1 MAPFSFPA
9 AIAAPLPH
17 NRTMA
22 DHFHHNPLWT
32 VAAPLIGVVTL
43 LLAMFAPAMP
53 GGTLPLVIGLF
64 GSVIA
69 AVHHAE
75 VIAHKV
81 GEPFGTLVLALAV
94 TAIEVALIVTMMLA
108 GGESTAGLPR
118 DTVFAAVMLILNG
131 IIGFSLLA
139 GSRRHSIQRYR
150 LDGMTA
156 ALTTLTA
163 IVVLTLVLPNVT
175 TSVRGPVYGDS
186 QLIFIAIV
194 TLILFGSFTAFQT
207 MRHRDYFLPV
217 DDGDP
222 TTDDHVEPPS
232 RKEALASLA
241 LLLVS
246 LVVVVLSAKKLAP
259 GMESLLAAAGAPP
272 AVIGIVIAAIVLL
285 PEGVA
290 AVRAAINNRVQTS
303 LNLAMG
309 SAIASIGLTIPT
321 VSIVALMMDWE
332 LALGLDNKSTVLLLL
347 TLFVTSISLRTG
359 KTNIQIG
366 IVHVVLL
373 GTYLF
378 LSFVP

>member
-1 MAPFSFPA
+1 MPNQFAHNPRWT
-9 AIAAPLPH
+9 IAAPLVG
-17 NRTMA
+17 
-22 DHFHHNPLWT
+22 
-32 VAAPLIGVVTL
+32 VATL
-43 LLAMFAPAMP
+43 LMAMFVPALP
-53 GGTLPLVIGLF
+53 GATVLLVIGLF

-69 AVHHAE
+69 AVHHAV
-75 VIAHKV
+75 VIALKV

-108 GGESTAGLPR
+108 GGEATAGLPR

-150 LDGMTA
+150 LDGVTA

-175 TSVRGPVYGDS
+175 TSVRGPVYDDA

-194 TLILFGSFTAFQT
+194 TLVLFASFTAFQT

-222 TTDDHVEPPS
+222 TTDDHVEPPTT
-232 RKEALASLA
+232 RDVWTSLA

-246 LVVVVLSAKKLAP
+246 LTIVVFSAKKLAP
-259 GMESLLAAAGAPP
+259 GMGSLLATAGAPP

>member
-1 MAPFSFPA
+1 MAKHFSHNPPWT
-9 AIAAPLPH
+9 IAAPL
-17 NRTMA
+17 
-22 DHFHHNPLWT
+22 F
-32 VAAPLIGVVTL
+32 GVVTL
-43 LLAMFAPAMP
+43 LLGIFAPSMP
-53 GGTLPLVIGLF
+53 GATLLLIVGLF

-75 VIAHKV
+75 VIALRV

-150 LDGMTA
+150 VDGVTA

-175 TSVRGPVYGDS
+175 TSALGPAYDDS

-194 TLILFGSFTAFQT
+194 TLILFASFTLFQT
-207 MRHRDYFLPV
+207 TRHRDYFLPV
-217 DDGDP
+217 DDNDP
-222 TTDDHVEPPS
+222 TTEDHVEPPS
-232 RKEALASLA
+232 NGAAVLSLT

-259 GMESLLAAAGAPP
+259 AMESVLENIGAPP

-290 AVRAAINNRVQTS
+290 AVRAAISNRVQTS

-332 LALGLDNKSTVLLLL
+332 LALGLDKMSTVLLLL
-347 TLFVTSISLRTG
+347 TLFITSISLRTG
-359 KTNIQIG
+359 KTNAQIG

>member
-1 MAPFSFPA
+1 
-9 AIAAPLPH
+9 
-17 NRTMA
+17 
-22 DHFHHNPLWT
+22 
-32 VAAPLIGVVTL
+32 
-43 LLAMFAPAMP
+43 
-53 GGTLPLVIGLF
+53 
-64 GSVIA
+64 
-69 AVHHAE
+69 
-75 VIAHKV
+75 
-81 GEPFGTLVLALAV
+81 
-94 TAIEVALIVTMMLA
+94 
-108 GGESTAGLPR
+108 
-118 DTVFAAVMLILNG
+118 
-131 IIGFSLLA
+131 
-139 GSRRHSIQRYR
+139 
-150 LDGMTA
+150 
-156 ALTTLTA
+156 
-163 IVVLTLVLPNVT
+163 
-175 TSVRGPVYGDS
+175 
-186 QLIFIAIV
+186 
-194 TLILFGSFTAFQT
+194 

-222 TTDDHVEPPS
+222 TTDDHVDPPTNNA
-232 RKEALASLA
+232 ALLSLS

-259 GMESLLAAAGAPP
+259 AMESVLADVGAPP

-321 VSIVALMMDWE
+321 VSVVALMMDWE

-378 LSFVP
+378 LSFAP

>member
-1 MAPFSFPA
+1 MA
-9 AIAAPLPH
+9 
-17 NRTMA
+17 N
-22 DHFHHNPLWT
+22 HFTHNPLWT
-32 VAAPLIGVVTL
+32 IAAPLFGIVTL
-43 LLAMFAPAMP
+43 LLAMFVPALS
-53 GGTLPLVIGLF
+53 GATLLLVLGLF

-75 VIAHKV
+75 VIALRV

-150 LDGMTA
+150 LDGVTA

-175 TSVRGPVYGDS
+175 TSALGPAYDDK
-186 QLIFIAIV
+186 QLMFIAIV
-194 TLILFGSFTAFQT
+194 TLVLFGSFTAFQT

-222 TTDDHVEPPS
+222 TTDDHVDPPTNNA
-232 RKEALASLA
+232 ALLSLS

-259 GMESLLAAAGAPP
+259 AMESVLADVGAPP

-321 VSIVALMMDWE
+321 VSVVALMMDWE

-359 KTNIQIG
+359 KTTIQIG